1 MPDLEGW
8 GKAVALSA
16 DVFLNRS
23 RTLLFNVR
31 YDHWFR
37 QLEKMTDTDACG
49 STTLSLR
56 YTLPGDRLKLS
67 LTARDPFHQHV
78 SHATRTY
85 SWFTERVRADYHS
98 RLVSLT
104 ATWSL
109 GGSQVRRTYR
119 DKKDAEIRRAES
131 EREIVN
137 RNQ

>member
-1 MPDLEGW
+1 
-8 GKAVALSA
+8 
-16 DVFLNRS
+16 
-23 RTLLFNVR
+23 
-31 YDHWFR
+31 
-37 QLEKMTDTDACG
+37 MTDTDACG

-137 RNQ
+137 RNP